1 MTRNFVKVASHNK
14 LWVTSCDIFGGRL
27 STNFNNDLEI
37 IQFEKEYVPISTLDK
52 QKDKI
57 QLNSQMKLENV
68 RGSWYACES
77 GEEEK

>member
-57 QLNSQMKLENV
+57 
-68 RGSWYACES
+68 
-77 GEEEK
+77 